1 MTEVDE
7 VEAAGAAEVPGASEG
22 TEASEAS
29 DPTSDPVDVD
39 APAAADGHAEGEE
52 TPDAVDGAE
61 VGAGAGAGDEVEAR
75 ASDAGADDAGID
87 EGVGSPPP
95 EFRVMDVED
104 VSLELPAQ
112 YPQITLVENEP
123 PLRSLV
129 FPVGMVEGTALA
141 LALRR
146 MTSPRPMTHE
156 LFMEVMQ
163 RARIDVIALRLVG
176 RENGNYLA
184 ELDIMA
190 PQGRERVPCRPSDG
204 LVLALRMPVSAPLL
218 VDARLLEQSGD
229 VVPLV
234 EE

>member
-1 MTEVDE
+1 MTEVEE
-7 VEAAGAAEVPGASEG
+7 VEDVEADETRGTAPGPEVAAAAGA
-22 TEASEAS
+22 
-29 DPTSDPVDVD
+29 SDPVEDE
-39 APAAADGHAEGEE
+39 APATPDGRADGEE
-52 TPDAVDGAE
+52 TPGAVDGEGE
-61 VGAGAGAGDEVEAR
+61 VAAVEAAVD
-75 ASDAGADDAGID
+75 ASGDADVA
-87 EGVGSPPP
+87 PLPP

-123 PLRSLV
+123 PLRTLT
-129 FPVGMVEGTALA
+129 FPVGLVEGTALA

-184 ELDIMA
+184 ELDVMA
-190 PQGRERVPCRPSDG
+190 PQGRERIPCRPSDG
-204 LVLALRMPVSAPLL
+204 LVLALRMPVSAPIL
-218 VDARLLEQSGD
+218 VDVRLLEESGD
-229 VVPLV
+229 VVPSV

>member
-1 MTEVDE
+1 MTEVEE
-7 VEAAGAAEVPGASEG
+7 VEADETRGAAAVPESAGAAGA
-22 TEASEAS
+22 
-29 DPTSDPVDVD
+29 SDPVDVE
-39 APAAADGHAEGEE
+39 APAAPEGSAEGEE
-52 TPDAVDGAE
+52 TPGAVD
-61 VGAGAGAGDEVEAR
+61 GDEVEAG
-75 ASDAGADDAGID
+75 AAEEGADAGSD
-87 EGVGSPPP
+87 EDVAPLPP

-123 PLRSLV
+123 PLRTLT
-129 FPVGMVEGTALA
+129 FPVGLVEGTALA

-184 ELDIMA
+184 ELDVMA
-190 PQGRERVPCRPSDG
+190 PQGRERIPCRPSDG
-204 LVLALRMPVSAPLL
+204 LVLALRMPVSAPIL
-218 VDARLLEQSGD
+218 VDVRLLEESGD
-229 VVPLV
+229 VVPSV
-234 EE
+234 DE

>member
-1 MTEVDE
+1 MTEVEEVEADE
-7 VEAAGAAEVPGASEG
+7 TSGPAAVSEAAGAGGASE
-22 TEASEAS
+22 
-29 DPTSDPVDVD
+29 PVDVE
-39 APAAADGHAEGEE
+39 APVVPEGSAEGDV
-52 TPDAVDGAE
+52 TPGTVDGDEAEAGAVDVAAE
-61 VGAGAGAGDEVEAR
+61 AGSDEDVA
-75 ASDAGADDAGID
+75 
-87 EGVGSPPP
+87 PLPP

-123 PLRSLV
+123 PLRSLT
-129 FPVGMVEGTALA
+129 FPVGLVEGTALA

-184 ELDIMA
+184 ELDVMA
-190 PQGRERVPCRPSDG
+190 PQGRERIPCRPSDG
-204 LVLALRMPVSAPLL
+204 LVLALRMPVSAPIL
-218 VDARLLEQSGD
+218 VDVRLLEESGD
-229 VVPLV
+229 VVPSV
-234 EE
+234 DE